1 MSLVED
7 LMCEMQDLQ
16 NANKELQLQLKE
28 LVTDVSYFIIFML
41 SGLLQ

>member
-7 LMCEMQDLQ
+7 LMVETQDLH
-16 NANKELQLQLKE
+16 NANKELQQQLKE
-28 LVTDVSYFIIFML
+28 LVTDVSYFNIFML

>member
-7 LMCEMQDLQ
+7 LMGEMQDLQ
-16 NANKELQLQLKE
+16 HANTELQQQLKE
-28 LVTDVSYFIIFML
+28 LVTDVSYFNIFML